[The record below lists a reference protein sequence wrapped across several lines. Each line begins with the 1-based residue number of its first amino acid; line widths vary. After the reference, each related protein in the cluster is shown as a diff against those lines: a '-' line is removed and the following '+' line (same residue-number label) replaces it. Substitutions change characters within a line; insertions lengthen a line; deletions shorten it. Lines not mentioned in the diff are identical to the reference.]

1 MTKEPKTYRDKVN
14 MTDENINE
22 LREQI
27 KVLQQ
32 TLSEVSHAQINGP
45 SWYTRG
51 ENGLYQQVAMW
62 VRRGQDA
69 INKATEILSP
79 NAE

>member
-1 MTKEPKTYRDKVN
+1 
-14 MTDENINE
+14 MTDEQINE

-32 TLSEVSHAQINGP
+32 TLMEVSHAQRNGS

-51 ENGLYQQVAMW
+51 ENGLYQQVSMW
-62 VRRGQDA
+62 LRRGQDA
-69 INKATEILSP
+69 INKATEILTP
-79 NAE
+79 NHKITGA